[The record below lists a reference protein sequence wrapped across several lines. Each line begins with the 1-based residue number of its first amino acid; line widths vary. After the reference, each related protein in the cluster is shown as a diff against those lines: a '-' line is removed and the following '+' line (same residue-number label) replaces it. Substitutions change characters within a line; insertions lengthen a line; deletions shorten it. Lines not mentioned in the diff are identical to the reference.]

1 MMRNPSDKYT
11 IIYNQKG
18 KQGDNKSKK
27 ANLSA
32 MFKMLTTM
40 LSIIYEEKK
49 SPTKNRAPTF
59 STEKAKTIMLSYEI
73 NIKKHTQ

>member
-1 MMRNPSDKYT
+1 
-11 IIYNQKG
+11 
-18 KQGDNKSKK
+18 
-27 ANLSA
+27 